1 MPIKVDEL
9 SAKQVRDLSHPGTGR
24 NVTFPVGGVA
34 GLLMQITPTQARSWV
49 LRTMIGGKRS
59 EIGLGGFPDVTLA
72 QAREAAREAKDA
84 IRRGINPIEQR
95 RAARAA
101 LAAQNARGKAFKSAM
116 DAFLKIKLAE
126 FDNPKHAAQWRAS
139 LDAYAVP
146 FLGTMQVADITVHDI
161 ARALEPIW
169 TTKTETASRLRGRIE
184 AVLAWATV
192 KGHRE
197 GDNPARWKGNLD
209 AILQKPSKVAKKTH
223 HPALALAD
231 VPQWFA
237 DLRKRD
243 GMATRALEFLAMTAA
258 RSGEVR
264 GAAWAEIDL
273 DAALWTIGA
282 DRMKA
287 GKEHRVPLTP
297 AGVALLKALPRM
309 DGTDL
314 VFPAARGGM
323 LSDMSLS
330 ACMKRMNEA
339 KAGGY
344 IDPRSGRPAV
354 PHGMRST
361 FRDWVAEHTEYPR
374 DMAEIALAHT
384 VGGDVERAYRRGDQ
398 MEKRR
403 GMMAAWGNVLAGAKP
418 AKEGKAA

>member
-1 MPIKVDEL
+1 MPKKVSEL
-9 SAKQVRDLSHPGTGR
+9 SAKEVRDLKHPGRGL
-24 NVTFPVGGVA
+24 NVTYPVGGVA
-34 GLLMQITPTQARSWV
+34 GLLMQITPTDARSWV
-49 LRTMIGGKRS
+49 LRTMIGSKRR

-72 QAREAAREAKDA
+72 QARERAREAKDA
-84 IRRGINPIEQR
+84 IRQGIDPIEQR

-101 LAAQNARGKAFKSAM
+101 LTAQQARGMTFAQAM
-116 DAFLKIKLAE
+116 EAYLKIKLIE
-126 FDNPKHAAQWRAS
+126 FDNDKHRKQWRAS
-139 LDAYAVP
+139 LDAYAAP
-146 FLGTMQVADITVHDI
+146 SLGQMQVSEITVHEI

-184 AVLAWATV
+184 AVMAWATV
-192 KGHRE
+192 QGHRD
-197 GDNPARWKGNLD
+197 GDNPARWRGNLD
-209 AILQKPSKVAKKTH
+209 AILPKPSKVSKVAH

-231 VPQWFA
+231 VSSWFA

-243 GMATRALEFLAMTAA
+243 GMATRALEFLTMTAA

-264 GAAWAEIDL
+264 GAAWAEIDT
-273 DAALWTIGA
+273 DTALWTIPA

-297 AGVALLKALPRM
+297 DAVALLKALPRM
-309 DGTDL
+309 AGSEF

-339 KAGGY
+339 KPGGY
-344 IDPRSGRPAV
+344 LDPRSGRPAV
-354 PHGMRST
+354 PHGMRSA
-361 FRDWVAEHTEYPR
+361 FRDWASEHTDYPR
-374 DMAEIALAHT
+374 DMAEISLAHT
-384 VGGDVERAYRRGDQ
+384 VGSEVERAYRRGDQ

-403 GMMAAWGNVLAGAKP
+403 AMMADWGKFLKNGI
-418 AKEGKAA
+418 GGQN